1 MISETIEFCL
11 WHEKD
16 IKLALEERRDGARR
30 GGVTGGNGS
39 GHMQVSDPTAIQAMR
54 NIAVINALDVPYGRL
69 YGKAPVYN
77 EKTGMYAPDR
87 RWQETYRL
95 RHPEKWLRVVAAL
108 KQRYLSDTNSLHDF
122 FERRYI
128 KKENLKQTCSALH
141 ISRDV
146 YYVMRAEVIR
156 AGEVYAAGMG
166 AASMGKILE

>member
-54 NIAVINALDVPYGRL
+54 NIAVINVLDVPYGCL

-95 RHPEKWLRVVAAL
+95 RHPEKWLRVVVAL
-108 KQRYLSDTNSLHDF
+108 KQRYLSDDCSLKDF

-128 KKENLKQTCSALH
+128 KKEDWKKTCEELK
-141 ISRDV
+141 ISRSM
-146 YYVMRAEVIR
+146 YYAMKGDVIR
-156 AGEVYAAGMG
+156 AGEVYAAGYG
-166 AASMGKILE
+166 AASAGSILR